1 MKKLLLVLAVAGA
14 FAACGNKS
22 GSDSDKKADST
33 ATPSTTAPTTDT
45 THKMDSSATK
55 MMSTDSTKKN

>member
-22 GSDSDKKADST
+22 GSDSDKKADTT
-33 ATPSTTAPTTDT
+33 ATTTAPTADT
-45 THKMDSSATK
+45 THKMDTTSK
-55 MMSTDSTKKN
+55 MAPDTTKKN

>member
-22 GSDSDKKADST
+22 GSDSDKKDST
-33 ATPSTTAPTTDT
+33 ATAPTTAPAADT

-55 MMSTDSTKKN
+55 MMGTDSTKKN